1 MNVAAWIVSAVLAAL
16 YVMAGFTKIAKAKED
31 LLAEPRMAWA
41 GEFSP
46 GQIKA
51 IGAVELAGAVGLV
64 VPWLTGVATIL
75 TPVAAVGL
83 ALVQVGAAIV
93 HARRGEFATVPINV
107 VLCALAVFV
116 AAVRYGQV

>member
-1 MNVAAWIVSAVLAAL
+1 
-16 YVMAGFTKIAKAKED
+16 MAGFTKIAKAKED

>member
-93 HARRGEFATVPINV
+93 HARRGELATVPINV